1 EGKKMTEKQIAELLT
16 SIKSLTNQTKEIM
29 TISECSLYTGLSKSY
44 LYKLT
49 HKEKIPFS
57 KPLGKRVYFE
67 RSKIDQWLLRN
78 NKGGFDEAS

>member
-1 EGKKMTEKQIAELLT
+1 MTEKQIAELLT

-49 HKEKIPFS
+49 HKE
-57 KPLGKRVYFE
+57 
-67 RSKIDQWLLRN
+67 
-78 NKGGFDEAS
+78 